1 MPVVLFGIA
10 SAVPGTEKGMDM
22 TRRKKPEG
30 ALRSHLVTVRLDDI
44 EYETVSANAKAA
56 GLSLSDYFRQHA
68 VYGKVEIH
76 NHIVADFPKLEKLA
90 QEFSAIGNNLN
101 QLTRYFH
108 MGGLKS
114 KAMTDELT
122 RCINEIMRMRK
133 DVMEMAGEYH
143 GYTQTLRK

>member
-1 MPVVLFGIA
+1 
-10 SAVPGTEKGMDM
+10 M

-30 ALRSHLVTVRLDDI
+30 AVRSHLVTVRLDDV
-44 EYETVSANAKAA
+44 EYDLVSANAKTA
-56 GLSLSDYFRQHA
+56 GLSLSDYFRHHG

-114 KAMTDELT
+114 KAITDELT

-133 DVMEMAGEYH
+133 DVMEMAGEYR
-143 GYTQTLRK
+143 GYTQTHRK

>member
-1 MPVVLFGIA
+1 MA
-10 SAVPGTEKGMDM
+10 YKKNQDKGL
-22 TRRKKPEG
+22 RKH
-30 ALRSHLVTVRLDDI
+30 RITIRFDDL
-44 EYETVSANAKAA
+44 EYENILSNAEEA
-56 GLSLSDYFRQHA
+56 GLSMSEYLRNQILH
-68 VYGKVEIH
+68 GKVEIH
-76 NHIVADFPKLEKLA
+76 NHIVADFPKLEKLT

-133 DVMEMAGEYH
+133 DVMEMAGEYR
-143 GYTQTLRK
+143 GYTQTHRK